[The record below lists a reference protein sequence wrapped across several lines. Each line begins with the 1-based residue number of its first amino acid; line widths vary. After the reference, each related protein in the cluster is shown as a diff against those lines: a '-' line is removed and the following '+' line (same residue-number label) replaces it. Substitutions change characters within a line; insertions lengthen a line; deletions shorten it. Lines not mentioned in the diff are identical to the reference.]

1 MSLEAKNVPEERLEE
16 GLGSLH
22 GCLVEGDAEQR
33 RGERRVRRRALA
45 ISISLQ
51 SAILATLILVPLFG
65 KAERISLTIVTPIV
79 PYGHPSNHSRGNT
92 RTTTSRRSIGDLRFT
107 FHPPTNSVNQH
118 PVEADS
124 PIGPL
129 VEFDPH
135 ENFGGNGPG
144 CPGCVD
150 IGDKTSGPHPPQPPI
165 EPPREPRVVQIT
177 HLDPGMLLQRIE
189 PIYPVLAKQTR
200 REGRVE
206 LRAIIGTDGYIHSL
220 QVVTGDGMFVQSA
233 LQAVQQWHYKPTYL
247 NGQAVE
253 IDTYITVVYTLQ
265 H

>member
-1 MSLEAKNVPEERLEE
+1 MWRCVMLPESKNIREERLEE
-16 GLGSLH
+16 GLGSLRA
-22 GCLVEGDAEQR
+22 CLVEGDAEQR
-33 RGERRVRRRALA
+33 RAERFVRRRALA

-51 SAILATLILVPLFG
+51 SAVLATLILVPLFG
-65 KAERISLTIVTPIV
+65 KAERISLTIVTPVV
-79 PYGHPSNHSRGNT
+79 PYGPPSNHPRGNA
-92 RTTTSRRSIGDLRFT
+92 RTTTSRRSIRDLRFT

-118 PVEADS
+118 PVEADD

-144 CPGCVD
+144 CSECVD
-150 IGDKTSGPHPPQPPI
+150 IGGKTSGPHLLQPPI
-165 EPPREPRVVQIT
+165 EPPRGPRVVQIT
-177 HLDPGMLLQRIE
+177 HLDPGMLLQRVE
-189 PIYPVLAKQTR
+189 PVYPVLAKQTR

-220 QVVTGDGMFVQSA
+220 QVVTGDGLVVQSA

-247 NGQAVE
+247 N
-253 IDTYITVVYTLQ
+253 
-265 H
+265 